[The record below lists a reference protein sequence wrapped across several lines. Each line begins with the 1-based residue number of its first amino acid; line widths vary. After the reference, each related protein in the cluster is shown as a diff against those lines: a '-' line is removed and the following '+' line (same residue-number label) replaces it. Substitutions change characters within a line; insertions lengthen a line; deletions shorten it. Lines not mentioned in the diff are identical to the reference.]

1 MLNKLSKYWI
11 CQISGWGANL
21 AISTFFYLTL
31 SVRKVDNFF
40 LIITISVLLGIA
52 ITHIMRMV
60 IREYK
65 VLEKPLQTQIIA
77 LVVLTITFA
86 IVYACADVAIERV
99 LNLRDMGGPKISLAN
114 EIARTAISYFFL
126 LFIWNL
132 IYYTYHYVERD
143 RHQEVDTLKL
153 QSIVKELELKT
164 IKSHINPHFIFNAL
178 NSIRAMVDENPS
190 RARTAITELSNILR
204 SSMQAE
210 KLEIV
215 PLERELNIVK
225 DYLALEK
232 MRFEERL
239 TIEMEIDEDTLGQPV
254 PPMMLQTLVENAIKH
269 GISKKINGG
278 KIKVIS
284 NFVNDHHEL
293 VVQNSGQLNSYVNE
307 DGFGVKSTQYR
318 LNLLY
323 QGKATFEIKNV
334 NLDMVESRITMPVA
348 TPHLTQ

>member
-1 MLNKLSKYWI
+1 MLNKIPKYWI
-11 CQISGWGANL
+11 CQIVGWGTSL
-21 AISTFFYLTL
+21 AVSTFFYLTL
-31 SVRKVDNFF
+31 SVRKVDHF
-40 LIITISVLLGIA
+40 LLLITISVLLGI
-52 ITHIMRMV
+52 IVTHLMRMV
-60 IREYK
+60 IREYN
-65 VLEKPLQTQIIA
+65 VLNKTLQTQIISF
-77 LVVLTITFA
+77 VILTLLFA
-86 IVYACADVAIERV
+86 VVYACADVAIENIF
-99 LNLRDMGGPKISLAN
+99 NLRDMGGPKISLSN
-114 EIARTAISYFFL
+114 EIARTAINNFFL

-132 IYYTYHYVERD
+132 IYFTYHYVERNR
-143 RHQEVDTLKL
+143 RHEVDTLKL
-153 QSIVKELELKT
+153 QSVVKELELKT

-178 NSIRAMVDENPS
+178 NSIRALVDENPT

-210 KLEIV
+210 KLETV

-269 GISKKINGG
+269 GISKKISGG
-278 KIKVIS
+278 TIKVIS
-284 NFVNDHHEL
+284 DFVNDHHEL
-293 VVQNSGQLNSYVNE
+293 VVQNSGQLNSSINE

-323 QGKATFEIKNV
+323 QGKATFEIKNI
-334 NLDMVESRITMPVA
+334 NSDMVESRITMPVA
-348 TPHLTQ
+348 AIVNIN

>member
-1 MLNKLSKYWI
+1 MLKKISRYWI
-11 CQISGWGANL
+11 CQLTGWGASM
-21 AISTFFYLTL
+21 ATSTFFYLTL
-31 SVRKVDNFF
+31 SVRKVDHFF
-40 LIITISVLLGIA
+40 ILILISVVLGIL
-52 ITHIMRMV
+52 ITHIMRMT

-65 VLEKPLQTQIIA
+65 VLEKRLETQIILFIFLT
-77 LVVLTITFA
+77 LVFSV
-86 IVYACADVAIERV
+86 VYGFADVAIEKA
-99 LNLRDMGGPKISLAN
+99 LNLRDTGGPKISLAN
-114 EIARTAISYFFL
+114 EITRTVINNFFL

-132 IYYTYHYVERD
+132 IYYTYHYVERN
-143 RHQEVDTLKL
+143 RKQEVDTLKL
-153 QSIVKELELKT
+153 QAVVKELELKT

-178 NSIRAMVDENPS
+178 NSIRALVDENPT

-210 KLEIV
+210 KLETV

-239 TIEMEIDEDTLGQPV
+239 TIEMDIDEDTLGQPV

-278 KIKVIS
+278 TIKVIS
-284 NFVNDHHEL
+284 DFVNDHHEL
-293 VVQNSGQLNSYVNE
+293 VVQNSGQLSSYVNSE
-307 DGFGVKSTQYR
+307 GFGVISTQYR

-334 NLDMVESRITMPVA
+334 NSDMVESRITMPVA
-348 TPHLTQ
+348 AL